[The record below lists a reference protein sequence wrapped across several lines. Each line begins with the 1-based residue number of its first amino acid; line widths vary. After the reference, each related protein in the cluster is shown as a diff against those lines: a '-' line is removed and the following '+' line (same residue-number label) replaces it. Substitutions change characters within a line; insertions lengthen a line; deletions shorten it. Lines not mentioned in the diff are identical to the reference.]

1 MYRAKRANQ
10 KDIYRQKYKE
20 GGIDW
25 MKGVAHGG
33 TSENGCTGE
42 RPFAGAE
49 LDVAIGRDRSL
60 SFEGHEAC
68 SQ

>member
-1 MYRAKRANQ
+1 
-10 KDIYRQKYKE
+10 
-20 GGIDW
+20 
-25 MKGVAHGG
+25 MKGVVHGE

-49 LDVAIGRDRSL
+49 LDVAIGGDRSL